1 MENNVKV
8 RAVFQGCNIKT
19 GKTVMQFELDPEHQ
33 GALPQLA
40 MMTGTFVTLELTSD
54 QLVIPVD
61 MGSGEEI
68 AIQTS
73 RQVLNPKSRGNV
85 AELRTLMARGANPYP
100 GCEHCTND
108 HLRAAACHGA
118 YYLARR
124 LRRR

>member
-19 GKTVMQFELDPEHQ
+19 DKTVMQFELDPEHK

-61 MGSGEEI
+61 MNSGE
-68 AIQTS
+68 
-73 RQVLNPKSRGNV
+73 VLDGQEEAFP
-85 AELRTLMARGANPYP
+85 E
-100 GCEHCTND
+100 EEEED
-108 HLRAAACHGA
+108 GA
-118 YYLARR
+118 YQLPPAAIEYEDVEDEAA
-124 LRRR
+124 